1 MWWRD
6 GPRTDGERE
15 REIARLEGV
24 RDRLLERAPR
34 SFAFQQFLAPLM
46 FAGYVAV
53 FGGTLLFHPE
63 KVGPVFIAMA
73 IVFGLLFGRMLH
85 KSWVRV
91 PTRGDRWGMSE
102 RLGYEGDSP
111 RDIQAKIDR
120 LRAQL
125 GAGLG
130 KHDPAS

>member
-6 GPRTDGERE
+6 EPRTDRERE
-15 REIARLEGV
+15 QEIARLEGV
-24 RDRLLERAPR
+24 RDRLLDRAPCA
-34 SFAFQQFLAPLM
+34 FAFQQLVAPIM
-46 FAGYVAV
+46 FAGYVAM

-63 KVGPVFIAMA
+63 KVSPVFIAVA
-73 IVFGLLFGRMLH
+73 IVFGLVFGGILH
-85 KSWVRV
+85 KSWVRA
-91 PTRGDRWGMSE
+91 PARGDRWGMSE

-125 GAGLG
+125 GAGPR
-130 KHDPAS
+130 KHDAAP